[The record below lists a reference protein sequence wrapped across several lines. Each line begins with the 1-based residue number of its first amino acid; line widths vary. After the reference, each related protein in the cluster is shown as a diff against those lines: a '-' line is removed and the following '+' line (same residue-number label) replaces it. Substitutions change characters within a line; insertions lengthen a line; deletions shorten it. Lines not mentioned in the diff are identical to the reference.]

1 MQQKQLT
8 LLKRL
13 LMAVLVLGIGFGCKK
28 SGTNNTPT
36 PIDPLQNFVLIPT
49 TNIPFVIGSPDGTN
63 GTTKEVGRSTDEQ
76 AHKVNLSSFYMSKYE
91 LTIGEFKAFLASKD
105 TIYLPAGQRS
115 MTNYYNTGWG
125 ETDKHPMTNVSW
137 NAAVRCCNFR
147 SKQAGLDTCYTF
159 KVDGSINNCDF
170 AKKGYRLPTEA
181 EWEYACRGNTTGT
194 PFASGTNITTA
205 QANYDGNYPYNGNPK
220 GTYLEKTVPVDIA
233 TYYKNAFGLEHMH
246 GNVWEWCWDW
256 YKSDYYPTDGSV
268 QTNPTGP
275 TTGSNRVIRGGSWS
289 NHAVD
294 LRSAYREYDA
304 PGNWSVNIGFR
315 LAKTL

>member
-1 MQQKQLT
+1 MQQNRLT
-8 LLKRL
+8 LLKPV
-13 LMAVLVLGIGFGCKK
+13 LMAILLAGIASGCKK
-28 SGTNNTPT
+28 SGTNITPT
-36 PIDPLQNFVLIPT
+36 PIDPLQNFVLIPAT
-49 TNIPFVIGSPDGTN
+49 TSFMMGS
-63 GTTKEVGRSTDEQ
+63 TTEVGRSSDETEHEV
-76 AHKVNLSSFYMSKYE
+76 ALSGFYMSKYE
-91 LTIGEFKAFLASKD
+91 LSIGEFKAFLASED
-105 TIYLPAGQRS
+105 NIYLPVGERS
-115 MTNYYNTGWG
+115 MTYYNNNNNGWE
-125 ETDKHPMTNVSW
+125 ETDKHPITKVSW
-137 NAAVRCCNFR
+137 DAAVRYCNFR
-147 SKQAGLDTCYTF
+147 SKQARLDTCYTF
-159 KVDGSINNCDF
+159 NADGSIKNCDF
-170 AKKGYRLPTEA
+170 TKKGYRLPTEA
-181 EWEYACRGNTTGT
+181 EWEYACRANTTGT
-194 PFASGTNITTA
+194 PFASGDNITTA